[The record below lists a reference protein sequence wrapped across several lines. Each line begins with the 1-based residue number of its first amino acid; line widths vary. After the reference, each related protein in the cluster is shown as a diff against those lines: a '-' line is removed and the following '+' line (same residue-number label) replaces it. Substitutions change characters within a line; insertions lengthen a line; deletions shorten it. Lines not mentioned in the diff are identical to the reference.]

1 MDIHVAQKIYIDHN
15 CNYELMKND
24 NSIDEYNKYN
34 VSKELEL
41 KWQELYKDDLIKN
54 MHMSLN
60 NKAEFAEKLAKITN
74 ETNDFDSLIAIF
86 NETKE
91 LYKIND
97 SANVIEMCQIIPNAI
112 SPKML
117 SDNYSEVRGIVI
129 DVMDMLEVLLRKD
142 MVNTEKQKDIR
153 ASLDIEG
160 IKKVMKK
167 HE

>member
-60 NKAEFAEKLAKITN
+60 NKSEFAEKLAKITY

-117 SDNYSEVRGIVI
+117 RDNYSEVRGIVI

-142 MVNTEKQKDIR
+142 MVNTEKPKDIR

>member
-60 NKAEFAEKLAKITN
+60 NKAEFAELRAHFKRLITG
-74 ETNDFDSLIAIF
+74 F
-86 NETKE
+86 
-91 LYKIND
+91 
-97 SANVIEMCQIIPNAI
+97 C
-112 SPKML
+112 
-117 SDNYSEVRGIVI
+117 
-129 DVMDMLEVLLRKD
+129 
-142 MVNTEKQKDIR
+142 
-153 ASLDIEG
+153 
-160 IKKVMKK
+160 
-167 HE
+167 